1 MDVVRV
7 DDGSLVSL
15 VLDQEREEEER
26 YFQEDLINEVLG
38 HCQNVLAIQISS
50 LEEMTG
56 GVYLMRWRFRRVC
69 WMSSMVKEV
78 CYEVNSRENHMLWR
92 YPQWKWT
99 GHSVGREFAQ
109 FLEMKSRP
117 RVPYHVSRR
126 RCRTSDP
133 DRREAS
139 PGCRPTY
146 RKRKEL
152 WILCVRSWRDCKR
165 NQWENGQFPFSM
177 ESLLQMES
185 YLILREGEDTSEIVA

>member
-38 HCQNVLAIQISS
+38 HRQNVLAIQISS

-78 CYEVNSRENHMLWR
+78 CYEVNSRERITCFGDIHNGNGLAI
-92 YPQWKWT
+92 QL
-99 GHSVGREFAQ
+99 G
-109 FLEMKSRP
+109 
-117 RVPYHVSRR
+117 
-126 RCRTSDP
+126 
-133 DRREAS
+133 
-139 PGCRPTY
+139 
-146 RKRKEL
+146 
-152 WILCVRSWRDCKR
+152 
-165 NQWENGQFPFSM
+165 ENSHNF
-177 ESLLQMES
+177 
-185 YLILREGEDTSEIVA
+185 